1 MLGMRKVL
9 AKYIDQRC
17 LSVSCAIELL
27 AGQTDRMMTVSAK
40 ERERERE
47 SEREGRA
54 CCYSVASVPVA
65 KCSIFHCK

>member
-1 MLGMRKVL
+1 MHKGL

-17 LSVSCAIELL
+17 LSVHCVIELL

>member
-47 SEREGRA
+47 
-54 CCYSVASVPVA
+54 
-65 KCSIFHCK
+65 